1 MANFCPQCGAPL
13 TPTSKFCPQ
22 CGAKIAAAVL
32 QEAALNADA
41 RQEAATAHTAEE
53 QAPVQQPVTETSKE
67 ESVSPHFTT
76 PQSPQKPKNA
86 EDYLQMLR
94 ADLTIEGRLN
104 RKRYW
109 VRTGLCIVL
118 NIMAAIF
125 MEIPAELPIFFW
137 SHPDHRCFDLPNH
150 VHCAPCP

>member
-53 QAPVQQPVTETSKE
+53 QAPVQQPVTEHQKRNPFLLILPHRSPPRSPKMRKIICKCCAPTSPLKAASTASAIG
-67 ESVSPHFTT
+67 SVRGCALCSTSWRPSSWRF
-76 PQSPQKPKNA
+76 PQSFPS
-86 EDYLQMLR
+86 
-94 ADLTIEGRLN
+94 
-104 RKRYW
+104 
-109 VRTGLCIVL
+109 
-118 NIMAAIF
+118 
-125 MEIPAELPIFFW
+125 FW

>member
-32 QEAALNADA
+32 QETALNADA

-104 RKRYW
+104 RKRYCPYGA
-109 VRTGLCIVL
+109 VHCAQHHGGHLHGDSRRASHL
-118 NIMAAIF
+118 
-125 MEIPAELPIFFW
+125 FW
-137 SHPDHRCFDLPNH
+137 GHPDHRCFDLPNH

>member
-94 ADLTIEGRLN
+94 ADLTIEAASTASAIGS
-104 RKRYW
+104 
-109 VRTGLCIVL
+109 VRGCALCSTSWRPSSWR
-118 NIMAAIF
+118 F
-125 MEIPAELPIFFW
+125 PQSFPSFW

>member
-53 QAPVQQPVTETSKE
+53 QAPV
-67 ESVSPHFTT
+67 
-76 PQSPQKPKNA
+76 
-86 EDYLQMLR
+86 
-94 ADLTIEGRLN
+94 
-104 RKRYW
+104 
-109 VRTGLCIVL
+109 
-118 NIMAAIF
+118 
-125 MEIPAELPIFFW
+125 
-137 SHPDHRCFDLPNH
+137 
-150 VHCAPCP
+150 